1 MGIMYYGLKPY
12 QKEAL
17 INYFNARSL
26 MTPIAR
32 AELEDPIEYSEEAIQ
47 SAWFA
52 FWLVLRKI
60 IQDRPIFFWSG
71 ILAFVVVITHN
82 MASWIIKLLG

>member
-26 MTPIAR
+26 MTQIAR
-32 AELEDPIEYSEEAIQ
+32 SEFEDPIEYSEEAIQ
-47 SAWFA
+47 STWFA
-52 FWLVLRKI
+52 FWLVLLKI
-60 IQDRPIFFWSG
+60 IQDRPVFFWSG
-71 ILAFVVVITHN
+71 IMAFAVVITHN
-82 MASWIIKLLG
+82 ITSWVSRLLG